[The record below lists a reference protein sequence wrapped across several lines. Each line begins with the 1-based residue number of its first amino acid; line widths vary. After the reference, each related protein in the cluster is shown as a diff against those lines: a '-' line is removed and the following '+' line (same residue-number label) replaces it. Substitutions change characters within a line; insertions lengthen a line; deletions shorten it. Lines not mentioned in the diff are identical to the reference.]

1 MPIKVKTLKV
11 EKDKTLSKITYRK
24 RDIWWFFQWLKALVD
39 VEKEGK
45 TIDFNQSGKNGFGVK
60 KLPPTKY
67 KIKITSWQDI
77 DLKEIKSLK
86 PIIDMGPK
94 ELFNYLRKMFIKY
107 KHLFG
112 DFTLKYSKSKDEL
125 VDDPNYFIVQI
136 PLYKNRVD
144 IDNELS
150 KLREIHRL
158 PLSKKKSSISF
169 YRAVKHNEM
178 DKMWKVWCMKNK
190 EYEWQGKLKTLSN
203 YEIAKK
209 VGYKGYRST
218 QTTYLSVKRMLL
230 NIAKGEFP
238 KNTV

>member
-1 MPIKVKTLKV
+1 MPLNVKTLKV

-39 VEKEGK
+39 IQNEGK
-45 TIDFNQSGKNGFGVK
+45 TIDFNQSGHGAR
-60 KLPPTKY
+60 KLPPIKH

-86 PIIDMGPK
+86 PILDMNEK
-94 ELFNYLRKMFIKY
+94 EKFSYLSKMFIKY

-150 KLREIHRL
+150 KLREIHKL
-158 PLSKKKSSISF
+158 PKSEKKSSISF

-178 DKMWKVWCMKNK
+178 NKMWKVWCMKNK
-190 EYEWQGKLKTLSN
+190 EYEWQQKLKKLSN

-209 VGYKGYRST
+209 IGYKSYRST
-218 QTTYLSVKRMLL
+218 QTTYVSVKRMLL
-230 NIAKGEFP
+230 NIAKGKFP

>member
-1 MPIKVKTLKV
+1 MPINVKTLKV
-11 EKDKTLSKITYRK
+11 EKNKTLSKITYRK

-39 VEKEGK
+39 IEKEGK
-45 TIDFNQSGKNGFGVK
+45 TIDFNQFSKSGYGIR
-60 KLPPTKY
+60 KLPPIKY
-67 KIKITSWQDI
+67 KINISSWKDI
-77 DLKEIKSLK
+77 DLKEIKSIK
-86 PIIDMGPK
+86 PIIYMTEK
-94 ELFNYLRKMFIKY
+94 EKFNYLSKMFIKY

-112 DFTLKYSKSKDEL
+112 DFTLKYFKSKDDL
-125 VDDPNYFIVQI
+125 VNDPNYFIVQI
-136 PLYKNRVD
+136 PLSKNRVD

-150 KLREIHRL
+150 KLREIHKL

-190 EYEWQGKLKTLSN
+190 DYEWQGKLKRLSN

-218 QTTYLSVKRMLL
+218 QTTYISVKRMLL

>member
-1 MPIKVKTLKV
+1 MSINVKTLKV

-39 VEKEGK
+39 IQNEGK
-45 TIDFNQSGKNGFGVK
+45 TINFNQSRHGAR
-60 KLPPTKY
+60 KLPPIKH
-67 KIKITSWQDI
+67 KVKITSWQDI

-86 PIIDMGPK
+86 PIIDMNEK
-94 ELFNYLRKMFIKY
+94 EKFNYLSKMFIKY

-125 VDDPNYFIVQI
+125 VDYPNYFIIQI

-150 KLREIHRL
+150 KLREIHKL

-178 DKMWKVWCMKNK
+178 NKMWQVWCMKNK
-190 EYEWQGKLKTLSN
+190 EYEWQQKFKKLSN
-203 YEIAKK
+203 SEIAKK
-209 VGYKGYRST
+209 IGYKGYRST

-238 KNTV
+238 KNTI

>member
-1 MPIKVKTLKV
+1 MPLNVKTLKV

-39 VEKEGK
+39 IQNEGK
-45 TIDFNQSGKNGFGVK
+45 TIDFNQSGHGAR
-60 KLPPTKY
+60 KLPPIKH

-86 PIIDMGPK
+86 PIIDMNEK
-94 ELFNYLRKMFIKY
+94 EKFNYLSKMFFKY

-125 VDDPNYFIVQI
+125 VDDPNYFIIQI

-150 KLREIHRL
+150 KLREIHKL

-178 DKMWKVWCMKNK
+178 NKMWQVWCMKNK
-190 EYEWQGKLKTLSN
+190 EYEWQQKLKKLSN
-203 YEIAKK
+203 SEIAKK
-209 VGYKGYRST
+209 IGYNSYRST
-218 QTTYLSVKRMLL
+218 QTTYVSVKRMLL
-230 NIAKGEFP
+230 NIAMGKFP
-238 KNTV
+238 KNTI

>member
-1 MPIKVKTLKV
+1 MPLNVKTLKV

-39 VEKEGK
+39 IQNEGK
-45 TIDFNQSGKNGFGVK
+45 TIDFNQSGHGAR
-60 KLPPTKY
+60 KLPPIKH
-67 KIKITSWQDI
+67 KIKITSWQDV

-86 PIIDMGPK
+86 PIIDMNEK
-94 ELFNYLRKMFIKY
+94 EKFNYLSKMFIKY

-112 DFTLKYSKSKDEL
+112 DFTLKYSKSKDEI
-125 VDDPNYFIVQI
+125 VDDPNYFIIQI

-150 KLREIHRL
+150 KLREIHKL

-178 DKMWKVWCMKNK
+178 NKMWKVWCRKNK
-190 EYEWQGKLKTLSN
+190 EYPWQGKYKKLNNS
-203 YEIAKK
+203 EIAKQ

>member
-1 MPIKVKTLKV
+1 MPINVKTLKV

-24 RDIWWFFQWLKALVD
+24 RDIWWFFQWLKVLVD
-39 VEKEGK
+39 IQTEGK
-45 TIDFNQSGKNGFGVK
+45 TIDFNQSGLSSR

-67 KIKITSWQDI
+67 KIKITAWQDI

-86 PIIDMGPK
+86 PIIDMETK
-94 ELFNYLRKMFIKY
+94 ELFNYLNKMFIKY

-209 VGYKGYRST
+209 VGYNGYRST

>member
-1 MPIKVKTLKV
+1 MPINVKTLKV
-11 EKDKTLSKITYRK
+11 EKDKTLSKITYRM
-24 RDIWWFFQWLKALVD
+24 RDIWWFFQWLKVLVD
-39 VEKEGK
+39 IQNEGK
-45 TIDFNQSGKNGFGVK
+45 TIDFNQRGNGGRGVK
-60 KLPPTKY
+60 KLPPIKN
-67 KIKITSWQDI
+67 KIKITSWQDV

-86 PIIDMGPK
+86 PIIDMKPK

-112 DFTLKYSKSKDEL
+112 DFTLKYSQSKEVI

-150 KLREIHRL
+150 KLREIHKL

-178 DKMWKVWCMKNK
+178 NKMWQVWCMKNK
-190 EYEWQGKLKTLSN
+190 EYEWQQKFKKLSN
-203 YEIAKK
+203 SEIAKK
-209 VGYKGYRST
+209 IGYTGYRST

>member
-1 MPIKVKTLKV
+1 MPINVKTLKV

-24 RDIWWFFQWLKALVD
+24 RDIWWFFQWLKVLVD
-39 VEKEGK
+39 IQTEGK
-45 TIDFNQSGKNGFGVK
+45 TIDFNQSGLSSR

-67 KIKITSWQDI
+67 KIKITAWQDI

-86 PIIDMGPK
+86 PIIDMETK
-94 ELFNYLRKMFIKY
+94 ELFNYLNKMFIKY

-178 DKMWKVWCMKNK
+178 NKMWKVWCMKNK

-209 VGYKGYRST
+209 VGYNGYRST

>member
-11 EKDKTLSKITYRK
+11 EKDKTLSKISYRMK
-24 RDIWWFFQWLKALVD
+24 DIWWFFQWLKALVD
-39 VEKEGK
+39 IEKEGK
-45 TIDFNQSGKNGFGVK
+45 TIDFNQSGKGGHGVR
-60 KLPPTKY
+60 KLPSIKH
-67 KIKITSWQDI
+67 KVKITSWQDI

-86 PIIDMGPK
+86 PIIDMEPK

-112 DFTLKYSKSKDEL
+112 DFTLKYSRSKDEL

-150 KLREIHRL
+150 KLREIHKL
-158 PLSKKKSSISF
+158 PSSKKKSSISF

-178 DKMWKVWCMKNK
+178 RKMWQVWCRKNK
-190 EYEWQGKLKTLSN
+190 EYKWQGKYKKLNNS
-203 YEIAKK
+203 EIAKQ

>member
-1 MPIKVKTLKV
+1 MPINVKTLKV
-11 EKDKTLSKITYRK
+11 EIDKTLSKITYRK
-24 RDIWWFFQWLKALVD
+24 RDIWWFFQWLKVLVD
-39 VEKEGK
+39 IQTEGK
-45 TIDFNQSGKNGFGVK
+45 TIDFNQSGLSSR

-67 KIKITSWQDI
+67 KIKITAWQDI

-86 PIIDMGPK
+86 PIIDMETK
-94 ELFNYLRKMFIKY
+94 ELFNYLNKMFIKY

-178 DKMWKVWCMKNK
+178 SKMWKVWCMKNK

-209 VGYKGYRST
+209 VGYNGYRST